1 MALTEEELRE
11 VKETFDHFDTDDNGV
26 IDRHEFRQLL
36 KTLDPEFSE
45 EDVLLGLKV
54 LDANENDVIDWDEF
68 LDWWGAR

>member
-11 VKETFDHFDTDDNGV
+11 VEETFDHFDTDDNGV
-26 IDRHEFRQLL
+26 IDRNEFRQLL
-36 KTLDPEFSE
+36 KTLDPKFSE